1 VGTQQP
7 GSFSPPASILE
18 FVEIQVK
25 ELIVTVETAARR
37 KGPDRG
43 SISRRFRRH

>member
-1 VGTQQP
+1 VSAQQP
-7 GSFSPPASILE
+7 GSRSSPAPIRE
-18 FVEIQVK
+18 FVEPQVK